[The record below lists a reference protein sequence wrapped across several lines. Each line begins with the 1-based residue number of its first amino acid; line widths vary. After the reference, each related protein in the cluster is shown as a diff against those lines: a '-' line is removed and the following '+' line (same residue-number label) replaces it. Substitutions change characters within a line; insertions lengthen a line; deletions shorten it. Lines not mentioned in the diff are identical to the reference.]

1 MLGRTEFY
9 INGNWVAPAEAGRIE
24 VQNPASEDVI
34 GAVGCG
40 TAKDV
45 DLAVKAARAAFP
57 LFAATDREERI
68 TLIERI
74 IAIFESR
81 DRDIAS
87 VISQEMG
94 SPISFAY
101 QAQTK
106 GPLQHFR
113 MAVETLRGYEMQRPM
128 RGAVVVREPIG
139 VCGMITAWNWPLS
152 LIASKLAYALAAGCT
167 VVLKPSEISPL
178 SALMLAEVLH
188 DANVPCG
195 VFNLVNGD
203 GPTVGHAIASHPD
216 IDMVSFT
223 GSTRA
228 GVLVAKA
235 AADTVKRVHQELGG
249 KSANIILPDADV
261 AAAARANVQRLFANA
276 GQSCQAPTRMLVH
289 ANRYEEALAHAK
301 TAAEQVRIGDPS
313 NPETFLG
320 PVVSEAQFERVQGFI
335 EGGIAEGARLITGGL
350 GRPEGFARGYFVKPT
365 IFGDVN
371 NQMQIARGEIFGPVL
386 PILPYADVDEAVE
399 IANDTPY
406 GLATYVQGAT
416 AAEAR
421 ALAPRLRSGRVY
433 VNTTGQHLLAPFG
446 GYKQSGNGREQGE
459 FGLEEYLEVKAI
471 IE

>member
-9 INGNWVAPAEAGRIE
+9 IDGEWVKPAEAGLIE
-24 VQNPASEDVI
+24 VRNPATEEVI
-34 GAVGCG
+34 GAVGRG
-40 TAKDV
+40 TAEDV
-45 DLAVKAARAAFP
+45 DLAVKAARHAFP
-57 LFAATDREERI
+57 LFAATDRRERI
-68 TLIERI
+68 ALIERI
-74 IAIFESR
+74 IAVFESR
-81 DRDIAS
+81 ARDIAS

-94 SPISFAY
+94 SPITFAY
-101 QAQTK
+101 QAQAM

-113 MAVETLRGYEMQRPM
+113 MAVETLRDYAMERPM
-128 RGAVVVREPIG
+128 HGAVVVREPIG
-139 VCGMITAWNWPLS
+139 VCGLITAWNWPLS

-188 DANVPCG
+188 DSKVPRG

-203 GPTVGHAIASHPD
+203 GPTVGNAIASQPD
-216 IDMVSFT
+216 VDMVSFT

-249 KSANIILPDADV
+249 KSANIILPGADV
-261 AAAARANVQRLFANA
+261 ATAAQANVQRLFANA
-276 GQSCQAPTRMLVH
+276 GQSCQGPTRMLVH
-289 ANRYEEALAHAK
+289 ASRYEEALAHARA
-301 TAAEQVRIGDPS
+301 AAEQVKTGDPS

-335 EGGIAEGARLITGGL
+335 ESGIAEGARLMTGGI
-350 GRPEGFARGYFVKPT
+350 GRPDGLARGYFVKPT
-365 IFGDVN
+365 VFGDVN
-371 NQMQIARGEIFGPVL
+371 NQMRIAREEIFGPVL

-433 VNTTGQHLLAPFG
+433 VNTMGQHLLAPFG

-459 FGLEEYLEVKAI
+459 FGLEEYLEIKAV